1 MVDPPWGR
9 RSCAIA
15 GNVTSQREGHCLDN
29 EPGDQRLR
37 EFNEP
42 RPVSALGPLP
52 QQLMPPLQEVTWYR
66 EGRLSH
72 YRARR
77 ATTG

>member
-1 MVDPPWGR
+1 MVDPPWGGW
-9 RSCAIA
+9 SCAIA
-15 GNVTSQREGHCLDN
+15 GNVTSQREGHCLAN

-42 RPVSALGPLP
+42 QPVPALGPLP
-52 QQLMPPLQEVTWYR
+52 QQLLPPRQKVTWYR
-66 EGRLSH
+66 ERCLVP

-77 ATTG
+77 ATSG

>member
-1 MVDPPWGR
+1 VVDPPWGR

-66 EGRLSH
+66 EGRLFH